1 MVVSSKECTPTSRI
15 SRCKMASIPTHLLLL
30 CNDQVQA
37 HFSDGSR
44 LQLSPC
50 GSVFVCETPPN
61 PAQHALQGIRRVQ
74 QRTRFVTSEFRS
86 RVLQALEFRNRFSER
101 PYLCQELVQPERVL
115 NSCCDLTQTKWPSTV
130 NNNNNNTTT
139 QDTGSVTVTSL
150 DNLATLCLAPHGKE
164 FTVTFLCRIINN
176 LQSEANTIR
185 SSRSNNRQDVSNS
198 CLKNRLPMQ
207 KVTQKTLVEDNIV
220 ESSSSCTWV
229 VQHHSVDFCPEYWL
243 HPLKLAQNAQQM
255 SENEGRK
262 DIHMNTISET
272 IVDGQKEGREEEG
285 VTGKL
290 PSALP
295 LSCKSSHLHQWAKPL
310 VPGGGMEEGTIL
322 CQQQGVKACALQRV
336 LYRILWGSVRCVE
349 VYPGDGSVLVS
360 QGVLGHFFH
369 HYKYK
374 PDTKQFQQHV
384 LCVSSLPPDLPG
396 AAYSPAR
403 LVTMAARL
411 LEHSNNLVTSGATV
425 AAKSCW
431 KDDPAADP
439 TPPLPSMLLEES
451 EVAGLGRF
459 QAYSDGRV
467 HVVFEDRTVL
477 DTVFDFSG
485 RVQRCKQ
492 HSPEKVERA
501 FDAVQ
506 RSITR
511 GSQCVAADQVCR
523 LLLPNGQYCTVP
535 QHAPGQFHRYVQAAV
550 EWAGWVRCT
559 PQERA
564 DFYRGTVYD
573 PEKKGAIAAELSK
586 IKCFNYI
593 LENAAFPWTA
603 VPPKYVR
610 GSLEAGHATTQPSH
624 LSTSSISRIPCDSN
638 PTMPMDV
645 AAILK
650 MTSQAIED
658 INVLQSRRK
667 DMRF

>member
-1 MVVSSKECTPTSRI
+1 
-15 SRCKMASIPTHLLLL
+15 MASIPTHLLLL

-37 HFSDGSR
+37 CFSDGSR

-61 PAQHALQGIRRVQ
+61 PAQHALQGVRRVQ

-86 RVLQALEFRNRFSER
+86 RVLQALEFRNRFCER
-101 PYLCQELVQPERVL
+101 PYLCQELVEKDRVV
-115 NSCCDLTQTKWPSTV
+115 NSCCDLTQTKWPSTLT
-130 NNNNNNTTT
+130 NNNNNTTT

-164 FTVTFLCRIINN
+164 FTVTFLCRINCD
-176 LQSEANTIR
+176 LQMDNDTTR
-185 SSRSNNRQDVSNS
+185 SSGSNNHQNVPNS
-198 CLKNRLPMQ
+198 SLRNRYPMKDDKLKTPGNN
-207 KVTQKTLVEDNIV
+207 DIV
-220 ESSSSCTWV
+220 ETSSSCTWV
-229 VQHHSVDFCPEYWL
+229 MQHHSVDHCPEYWT
-243 HPLKLAQNAQQM
+243 HPLKLALYGHKM
-255 SENEGRK
+255 TENEGRK
-262 DIHMNTISET
+262 DSCKATFSET
-272 IVDGQKEGREEEG
+272 FSDGQKEGVDREGQEV
-285 VTGKL
+285 VTGRL

-310 VPGGGMEEGTIL
+310 VLGGGMEEGTIL
-322 CQQQGVKACALQRV
+322 CQQQGVKVCALQGV
-336 LYRILWGSVRCVE
+336 LYRLLWGGRRCVE

-374 PDTKQFQQHV
+374 PATKQFQQQV

-396 AAYSPAR
+396 DNYSTAR
-403 LVTMAARL
+403 LVCMAARL

-425 AAKSCW
+425 AAKCCW
-431 KDDPAADP
+431 KDDPSADP

-485 RVQRCKQ
+485 RVQRCKR
-492 HSPEKVERA
+492 HSPEKAERA
-501 FDAVQ
+501 YDAVQ

-511 GSQCVAADQVCR
+511 GSQCSAAGQVCR

-535 QHAPGQFHRYVQAAV
+535 QHAPGHLHRYVQAAV

-559 PQERA
+559 TQERA

-603 VPPKYVR
+603 VPARYDR
-610 GSLEAGHATTQPSH
+610 GRMEVESATTHPSH
-624 LSTSSISRIPCDSN
+624 LSAAGIPIPSDSN
-638 PTMPMDV
+638 PTTLLDI

-658 INVLQSRRK
+658 INVLQSKRK